1 MKNNYLVVKYILLCC
16 MIAILSNCV
25 TLSNVKAEE
34 AISYFQESLEE
45 LDNPERGFYEPVGY
59 EMKASGN
66 EILNLKYNLVHLR
79 VGISAF
85 SKAANGSEDLPFT
98 QDMLDALDGTLKNVK
113 KNGGSVIIRFAYDD
127 FDGTKNLEPSMDMM
141 LMHINQLES
150 VFEQNKDVIAY
161 VELGLFGPW
170 GEMHSSEMC
179 TTDNVSVA
187 LDAMLKAV
195 PEDITIGVRTP
206 AYYAAWAKVE
216 RKNLH
221 NDITQKGTDAYRVGL
236 YNDGYLGS
244 ESDLGT
250 FSNRE
255 TETTWLSNQARH
267 TFYGGEVVANR
278 AEGEPLNTVAY
289 MSEEAFKTHTT
300 YLNLYWNDSVIDSWK
315 EEIYQGEGVRYQ
327 GQTGYTYVVNHLGY
341 RYVLRQCQTDSQG
354 RQGESFQLDM
364 KVENVGFAN
373 IINAKKASVILEGDN
388 KTYEI
393 ITDIDVRNWNSK
405 ELTEI
410 KKSIVLPDDIA
421 TGEYKVYFRISKY
434 GDYTS
439 DNNYQCIQFANDG
452 IWKESIGA
460 NQIGSICVL
469 ERQESAVTPE
479 EPTTQ
484 ENPTKPEEPK
494 QPGETPKQPDET
506 TNQAGDEGTNSEVLV
521 KKITI
526 TGISKKIAAGKKI
539 QLKARFFPEC
549 ATNPAIKWIS
559 SNKKYATVCQKGL
572 VRIKKAG
579 AGHIVTIKAV
589 SKDGSCITAR
599 YKIKIMKNAVK
610 KLDVKASKKELKAGK
625 TIKIK
630 TSVSP
635 KRNVNGVLKYT
646 SSNARYATVN
656 QKGVVKT
663 KKAGKGKKVGI
674 RVMTTDGSN
683 LKKTI
688 YIKIK

>member
-1 MKNNYLVVKYILLCC
+1 

>member
-1 MKNNYLVVKYILLCC
+1 

-66 EILNLKYNLVHLR
+66 EILNLKYNLIHLR

-85 SKAANGSEDLPFT
+85 SKAANGNEDLLFT

-278 AEGEPLNTVAY
+278 AEGEPLNTVVY

-439 DNNYQCIQFANDG
+439 DNNYQCIQFANEG

-479 EPTTQ
+479 EQTTQ

-539 QLKARFFPEC
+539 QLKVRVFPEC

-559 SNKKYATVCQKGL
+559 SNKKYATVSQKGL

-579 AGHIVTIKAV
+579 AGHSVTIKAV
-589 SKDGSCITAR
+589 SKDGSRITAR

-610 KLDVKASKKELKAGK
+610 KLDVKASQKEVKAGK

-635 KRNVNGVLKYT
+635 KRNINGVLKYT

-674 RVMTTDGSN
+674 RVMTTDGSD